1 MPPLTGLRKTGSDEK
16 EFVDEGL
23 TPDTRFRLAAG
34 EIEMKFYRI
43 WALIERDMRKFF
55 RNPAL
60 MMASMIF
67 PLVQLVVLGYAFG
80 GKITKVRVALVDKD
94 TGTQA
99 RQVRAGLNAIVEN
112 PETFH
117 LTEYADLPEAVTD
130 LKAGFLKAVIFIPPD
145 YSQRVLRNENPR
157 IAFIEDNTD
166 TFTSSGIFERMQQL
180 QNSLNGP
187 VLPPLES
194 GESPAANLAGLF
206 SPNRLPASIEIQTV
220 EVYPYID
227 YIKYLLA
234 GSISLS
240 IFVTA
245 MIGGGI
251 TFIDDKARGLHEGY
265 LSTPLSKV
273 DLVLGLIGSGALKGL
288 MAGFIITVI
297 GGLIAG
303 IPQLWEPA
311 RLVYLVVVLAVTSLA
326 MISMMFLLMVRVSDP
341 LVPRAIF
348 GVLNTL
354 LFFPSG
360 AVYPTAGFPVW
371 LRAMSI
377 VDPFT
382 YVVDALKNLLL
393 KDTGFAGIGL
403 DLAILTSFSAVLI
416 TACILLFKRQI

>member
-1 MPPLTGLRKTGSDEK
+1 
-16 EFVDEGL
+16 
-23 TPDTRFRLAAG
+23 
-34 EIEMKFYRI
+34 MKFYRI

-94 TGTQA
+94 SGTQA
-99 RQVRAGLNAIVEN
+99 RQVRAGLNAIVAN

-117 LTEYADLPEAVTD
+117 LTEYTDLAEAVTD

-145 YSQRVLRNENPR
+145 FSERVLRNENPR

-187 VLPPLES
+187 VLPAMEP
-194 GESPAANLAGLF
+194 GESPTANLAGLY
-206 SPNRLPASIEIQTV
+206 SPNRLPASIDIQTV

-288 MAGFIITVI
+288 MAGFIITII

-311 RLVYLVVVLAVTSLA
+311 RLVYLIVVLAVTSLA

-371 LRAMSI
+371 LRAMSF

-393 KDTGFAGIGL
+393 KDTGFAGISL
-403 DLAILTSFSAVLI
+403 DLAILTGFSALLI
-416 TACILLFKRQI
+416 TGCILLFKRQI

>member
-1 MPPLTGLRKTGSDEK
+1 
-16 EFVDEGL
+16 
-23 TPDTRFRLAAG
+23 
-34 EIEMKFYRI
+34 MKLYRI
-43 WALIERDMRKFF
+43 FALIERDMRKFF

-80 GKITKVRVALVDKD
+80 GKITNVKVGLVNQDKGVEALDVLD
-94 TGTQA
+94 
-99 RQVRAGLNAIVEN
+99 GLKAIEQD
-112 PETFH
+112 PRTFNMVN
-117 LTEYADLPEAVTD
+117 YANLPEAMTD
-130 LKAGFLKAVIFIPPD
+130 LRAGFMKAVIYIPPD
-145 YSQRVLRNENPR
+145 YSQRVLKQQNPR

-166 TFTSSGIFERMQQL
+166 TFTASGIGERIQQL
-180 QNSLNGP
+180 QSALNGP
-187 VLPPLES
+187 TLPPTQP
-194 GESPAANLAGLF
+194 GESPISALSNTSG
-206 SPNRLPASIEIQTV
+206 PGRLPASIDIQTV
-220 EVYPYID
+220 EVYPYIE

-234 GSISLS
+234 GSISLA

-265 LSTPLSKV
+265 LTTPLSKV
-273 DLVLGLIGSGALKGL
+273 DLVLGLIGSGAIKGL
-288 MAGFIITVI
+288 MAGLIITII

-303 IPQLWEPA
+303 IARIWEPV
-311 RLVYLVVVLAVTSLA
+311 RLFYLIVVLAMTSLA
-326 MISMMFLLMVRVSDP
+326 MISFMFLLMVRVNDP

-360 AVYPTAGFPVW
+360 AIYPTAGFPIW
-371 LRAMSI
+371 LRWIST

-393 KDTGFAGIGL
+393 KDTGFAGIYL
-403 DLAILTSFSAVLI
+403 DIGILAAFSAVLI
-416 TACILLFKRQI
+416 TGCIALFKRQI

>member
-1 MPPLTGLRKTGSDEK
+1 
-16 EFVDEGL
+16 
-23 TPDTRFRLAAG
+23 
-34 EIEMKFYRI
+34 MKFYRI

-80 GKITKVRVALVDKD
+80 GQISNVQIALVDKD
-94 TGTQA
+94 EGTQSLPL
-99 RQVRAGLNAIVEN
+99 RAGLIAIEQN
-112 PETFH
+112 PKTFKIA
-117 LTEYADLPEAVTD
+117 EYPNLPDAMKDLRSGV
-130 LKAGFLKAVIFIPPD
+130 LKAVIYVPPE
-145 YSQRVLRNENPR
+145 YSRRVLRNENPR
-157 IAFIEDNTD
+157 VAFIEDNTD
-166 TFTSSGIFERMQQL
+166 TFTTSGVFDRLQQL
-180 QNSLNGP
+180 QSSLNGP
-187 VLPPLES
+187 ALPPLQP
-194 GESPAANLAGLF
+194 GQSPVSNLASVF
-206 SPNRLPASIEIQTV
+206 SPTRLPGAIDIQAV
-220 EVYPYID
+220 EVYPYIS

-265 LSTPLSKV
+265 LSTPLSRT
-273 DLVLGLIGSGALKGL
+273 DLVLGLIGSGAIKGM
-288 MAGFIITVI
+288 MAGLIITII

-303 IPQLWEPA
+303 IANIWDPV
-311 RLVYLVVVLAVTSLA
+311 RLFYLLMVLAVTSLA

-360 AVYPTAGFPVW
+360 AVYPTAGFPAW
-371 LRAMSI
+371 LRALSI

-393 KDTGFAGIGL
+393 KNTGFAGIYM
-403 DLAILTSFSAVLI
+403 DVAILAGFSAVVI
-416 TACILLFKRQI
+416 TACILLFQRQI

>member
-1 MPPLTGLRKTGSDEK
+1 
-16 EFVDEGL
+16 
-23 TPDTRFRLAAG
+23 
-34 EIEMKFYRI
+34 MKFYRI
-43 WALIERDMRKFF
+43 FALIERDMRKFF

-117 LTEYADLPEAVTD
+117 LTQYADLSEAVTD

-145 YSQRVLRNENPR
+145 FSQRVLRNEKPR

-187 VLPPLES
+187 VLPPLEP

-206 SPNRLPASIEIQTV
+206 SPNRLPASIEVQTV

-311 RLVYLVVVLAVTSLA
+311 RLVYLIVVLAVTSLA

-371 LRAMSI
+371 LRAMSF

-416 TACILLFKRQI
+416 TGCILLFKRQI

>member
-1 MPPLTGLRKTGSDEK
+1 LDS
-16 EFVDEGL
+16 VDAQYPEVGM
-23 TPDTRFRLAAG
+23 RL
-34 EIEMKFYRI
+34 YRI
-43 WALIERDMRKFF
+43 FALIERDMRKFF

-80 GKITKVRVALVDKD
+80 GKITNVQVGLVEKD
-94 TGTQA
+94 TGNPA
-99 RQVRAGLNAIVEN
+99 LQVRAGLNAIAQS
-112 PETFH
+112 PRTFR
-117 LTEYADLPEAVTD
+117 LSDYPNLPEAMAD
-130 LKAGFLKAVIFIPPD
+130 LRKGSLKAVIYIPPD

-157 IAFIEDNTD
+157 VAFIEDNTD
-166 TFTSSGIFERMQQL
+166 TFTASGILERIQQL
-180 QNSLNGP
+180 QDSLNGP
-187 VLPPLES
+187 VLPPLEP
-194 GESPAANLAGLF
+194 GQSPASNMASLY
-206 SPNRLPASIEIQTV
+206 SPNRLPSSIQIQTV

-265 LSTPLSKV
+265 LSTPLSKA
-273 DLVLGLIGSGALKGL
+273 DLVLGLIGSGAIKGL
-288 MAGFIITVI
+288 MAGLIITII

-303 IPQLWEPA
+303 IPQIWQPV
-311 RLVYLVVVLAVTSLA
+311 RLFYLIIVLAVTALA

-371 LRAMSI
+371 LKALSI

-393 KDTGFAGIGL
+393 KNTGFSGISLDVAIMAG
-403 DLAILTSFSAVLI
+403 FSAVLI
-416 TACILLFKRQI
+416 IGCTLLFKRQI

>member
-1 MPPLTGLRKTGSDEK
+1 
-16 EFVDEGL
+16 
-23 TPDTRFRLAAG
+23 
-34 EIEMKFYRI
+34 MKCYRI
-43 WALIERDMRKFF
+43 LDIIERDMRKFF

-99 RQVRAGLNAIVEN
+99 RQVRAGLNAIVAN

-117 LTEYADLPEAVTD
+117 LTEYTDLSEAVTD

-145 YSQRVLRNENPR
+145 FSQRVLRNENPR

-166 TFTSSGIFERMQQL
+166 TFTASGIFERMQQL

-187 VLPPLES
+187 VLPAMEP

-311 RLVYLVVVLAVTSLA
+311 RLVYLIVVLAVTSLA

-371 LRAMSI
+371 LRAMSF

-393 KDTGFAGIGL
+393 KDTGFAGISL
-403 DLAILTSFSAVLI
+403 DLAILTCFSAALI
-416 TACILLFKRQI
+416 TGCILLFKRQI

>member
-1 MPPLTGLRKTGSDEK
+1 MTAPSG
-16 EFVDEGL
+16 
-23 TPDTRFRLAAG
+23 RFANRPYNQQG
-34 EIEMKFYRI
+34 TEMKFYRI
-43 WALIERDMRKFF
+43 FALIERDMRKFF

-99 RQVRAGLNAIVEN
+99 RQVRAGLNAIVAN

-117 LTEYADLPEAVTD
+117 LTEYTDLSEAVTD

-145 YSQRVLRNENPR
+145 FSQRVLRNENPR

-166 TFTSSGIFERMQQL
+166 TFTASGIFERMQQL

-187 VLPPLES
+187 VLPAMEP

-311 RLVYLVVVLAVTSLA
+311 RLVYLIVVLAVTSLA

-371 LRAMSI
+371 LRAMSF

-393 KDTGFAGIGL
+393 KDTGFAGISL
-403 DLAILTSFSAVLI
+403 DLAILTCFSAALI
-416 TACILLFKRQI
+416 TGCILLFKRQI

>member
-1 MPPLTGLRKTGSDEK
+1 
-16 EFVDEGL
+16 
-23 TPDTRFRLAAG
+23 
-34 EIEMKFYRI
+34 MKFYRI
-43 WALIERDMRKFF
+43 FALIERDMRKFF

-99 RQVRAGLNAIVEN
+99 RQVRAGLNAIVVN

-117 LTEYADLPEAVTD
+117 LTEYTDLSEAVTD

-145 YSQRVLRNENPR
+145 FSQRVLRNEKPR

-311 RLVYLVVVLAVTSLA
+311 RLVYLIVVLAVTSLA

-371 LRAMSI
+371 LRAMSF

>member
-1 MPPLTGLRKTGSDEK
+1 
-16 EFVDEGL
+16 
-23 TPDTRFRLAAG
+23 
-34 EIEMKFYRI
+34 MKLYRI
-43 WALIERDMRKFF
+43 FALIERDMRKFF

-80 GKITKVRVALVDKD
+80 GKITNVKVGLVNQDKGVEALDVLD
-94 TGTQA
+94 
-99 RQVRAGLNAIVEN
+99 GLKAIEQD
-112 PETFH
+112 PRTFNMVN
-117 LTEYADLPEAVTD
+117 YANLPEAMTD
-130 LKAGFLKAVIFIPPD
+130 LRAGFMKAVIYIPPD
-145 YSQRVLRNENPR
+145 YSQRVLKQQNPR

-166 TFTSSGIFERMQQL
+166 TFTASGIGERIQQL
-180 QNSLNGP
+180 QSALNGP
-187 VLPPLES
+187 TLPPTQP
-194 GESPAANLAGLF
+194 GESPISALSNTSG
-206 SPNRLPASIEIQTV
+206 PGRLPASIDIQTV
-220 EVYPYID
+220 EVYPYIE

-234 GSISLS
+234 GSISLA

-265 LSTPLSKV
+265 LTTPLSKV
-273 DLVLGLIGSGALKGL
+273 DLVLGLIGSGAIKGL
-288 MAGFIITVI
+288 MAGLIITII

-303 IPQLWEPA
+303 IARIWEPV
-311 RLVYLVVVLAVTSLA
+311 RLFYLIVVLAMTSLA
-326 MISMMFLLMVRVSDP
+326 MISFMFLLMVRVNDP

-360 AVYPTAGFPVW
+360 AIYPTAGFPIW
-371 LRAMSI
+371 LRWIST

-393 KDTGFAGIGL
+393 KDTGLAGIYL
-403 DLAILTSFSAVLI
+403 DIGILAAFSAVLI
-416 TACILLFKRQI
+416 TGCIALFKRQI

>member
-1 MPPLTGLRKTGSDEK
+1 
-16 EFVDEGL
+16 
-23 TPDTRFRLAAG
+23 
-34 EIEMKFYRI
+34 MKFYRI
-43 WALIERDMRKFF
+43 FALIERDMRKFF

-99 RQVRAGLNAIVEN
+99 RQVRAGLNSIVVN

-117 LTEYADLPEAVTD
+117 LTEYHDLPEAVTD
-130 LKAGFLKAVIFIPPD
+130 LKAGFLKAVIYIPPD
-145 YSQRVLRNENPR
+145 FSQRVLRDENPR
-157 IAFIEDNTD
+157 LAFIEDNTD
-166 TFTSSGIFERMQQL
+166 TFTAGGIFERMQQL

-194 GESPAANLAGLF
+194 GQAPASNLAGLF

-273 DLVLGLIGSGALKGL
+273 DLVLGLIGSGAIKGL

-311 RLVYLVVVLAVTSLA
+311 RLLYLIVVLAVTSLS

-393 KDTGFAGIGL
+393 KDTGFAGISL
-403 DLAILTSFSAVLI
+403 DLAILTGFSAALI
-416 TACILLFKRQI
+416 TGCILLFKRQI